1 MHQDQ
6 PHRPGTIGAAAEPS
20 PGPSDTQRRTATHV
34 PHDDGDESH
43 LIRGYD

>member
-1 MHQDQ
+1 MHQDA
-6 PHRPGTIGAAAEPS
+6 PHRPGPVGAAAEPS
-20 PGPSDTQRRTATHV
+20 PGTSDVTATPV